1 MNSLDA
7 LSEKIYQEGVEK
19 ARKASDE
26 LLQEAE
32 EEKKRIL
39 AGARKEAQNIR
50 DKAREDSEQLKRSVQ
65 ADIRLK
71 GRQAI
76 SDLKI
81 QLRHL
86 LSEHLLVKPL
96 DQSFSDP
103 AFLQQLITRLVEAWQ
118 ERDKLEVFVPAELEE
133 EIKKTLDADMVKYL
147 RVNGENFPHT
157 GFRIMQTDAG
167 LALDF
172 TPEAFSKF
180 LEPYLEERTRNIL
193 FRNQPL
199 T

>member
-7 LSEKIYQEGVEK
+7 LSEKIYQEGIEK

-26 LLQEAE
+26 LLKEAE
-32 EEKKRIL
+32 EEKKRIINE
-39 AGARKEAQNIR
+39 ARQEAQHIR

-86 LSEHLLVKPL
+86 LSEHLLVQPL
-96 DQSFSDP
+96 EQSFTDP
-103 AFLQQLITRLVEAWQ
+103 AFLRQLITRLVQAWH
-118 ERDKLEVFVPAELEE
+118 EKGDLEVLIPAEMEE
-133 EIKKTLDADMVKYL
+133 EIKKTLDADIVKFL
-147 RVNGENFPHT
+147 RVNGENFPHS
-157 GFRIMQTDAG
+157 GFRITQTEAG

-172 TPEAFSKF
+172 TPEAFSNF
-180 LEPYLEERTRNIL
+180 LEPYLEERTRNLL
-193 FRNQPL
+193 FSNPPL